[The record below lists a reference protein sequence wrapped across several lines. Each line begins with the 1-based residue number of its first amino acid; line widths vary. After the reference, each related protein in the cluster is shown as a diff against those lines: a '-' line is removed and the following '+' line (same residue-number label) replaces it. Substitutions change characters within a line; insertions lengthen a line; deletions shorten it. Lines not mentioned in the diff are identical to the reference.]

1 MTVSGE
7 LDSSTAWGIGGSVER
22 DNPDSAIEI
31 ENICFLLGNK
41 DYIFNI
47 RSL

>member
-1 MTVSGE
+1 MTISGE
-7 LDSSTAWGIGGSVER
+7 LDSSTAGGIGGSVER
-22 DNPDSAIEI
+22 DNPESAIEI

>member
-7 LDSSTAWGIGGSVER
+7 LDSSTAGGIGGSVER
-22 DNPDSAIEI
+22 DNPESAIVI
-31 ENICFLLGNK
+31 ENMFSFRKQAL
-41 DYIFNI
+41 IFNI